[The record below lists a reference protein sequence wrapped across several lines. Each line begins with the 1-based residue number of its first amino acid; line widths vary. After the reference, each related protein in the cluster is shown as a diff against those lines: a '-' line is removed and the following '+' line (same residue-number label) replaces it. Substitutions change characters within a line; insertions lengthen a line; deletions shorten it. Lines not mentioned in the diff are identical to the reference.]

1 MAVLPRRVEC
11 LVRRPRLADCGK
23 TIKPDA
29 KGLRGRAIT
38 LLQRFFA
45 DFCSLRVGGLQSC
58 DLEVVYASEGLNRGQ
73 GGLNEDQIGQDDCPA
88 GCKDFN

>member
-1 MAVLPRRVEC
+1 MKCFLSRVS
-11 LVRRPRLADCGK
+11 RRPRLADCGK

-29 KGLRGRAIT
+29 KRLRGRAIT

-45 DFCSLRVGGLQSC
+45 DFCSLRVGGLQPGN
-58 DLEVVYASEGLNRGQ
+58 LEVIGPGQRLDCGQ
-73 GGLNEDQIGQDDCPA
+73 GGLNEDQVGQDDCAA